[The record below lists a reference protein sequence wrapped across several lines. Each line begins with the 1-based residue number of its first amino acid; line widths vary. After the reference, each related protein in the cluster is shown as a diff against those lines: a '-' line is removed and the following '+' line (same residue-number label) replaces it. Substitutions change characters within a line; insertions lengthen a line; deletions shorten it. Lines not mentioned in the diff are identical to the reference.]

1 MCPGYNANASNGGP
15 SNMPGERPERGEAVA
30 AISSDG
36 TVKTEVSKTG
46 DSNVDKAIA
55 APPPATTSAAAPAA
69 PVQLTQPSG
78 GGNQQ
83 PAQQAV
89 AVAAER
95 KQEKQDNAK
104 SGSSQGP
111 QTQGPSAQSGSKEQ
125 PKTARQEMQEK
136 REAAAKAKAVEEGK
150 NLAENMGKSASLEQ
164 QIAVQNV
171 VVQAMSFVPG
181 FDAYSRAVLI
191 DKPFYKPEQIYKGQV
206 NVDNQNLGRRMFGPS
221 DRLHD
226 ELVNSQFNR

>member
-1 MCPGYNANASNGGP
+1 MVLEQQGIAST
-15 SNMPGERPERGEAVA
+15 VA
-30 AISSDG
+30 TAGVIASTAPTNSVSSEG
-36 TVKTEVSKTG
+36 TVSKTG

-55 APPPATTSAAAPAA
+55 SPTTATTSAASPAA

-78 GGNQQ
+78 GSQQ
-83 PAQQAV
+83 TAQQSAAV
-89 AVAAER
+89 VSER

-111 QTQGPSAQSGSKEQ
+111 QTQGPSGQSGSKEQ

-136 REAAAKAKAVEEGK
+136 REAAAKSKAVEEGK

-171 VVQAMSFVPG
+171 VLQAMSFVPG
-181 FDAYSRAVLI
+181 FDAYSRTIMI

-206 NVDNQNLGRRMFGPS
+206 NVDNRNLGRNLFGPS
-221 DRLHD
+221 DKLHD
-226 ELVNSQFNR
+226 DLINSQYNR